1 MKFLSSTGDIMSD
14 HSPVGSNFTWSRSTS
29 VRQSDLFGGPHGYVE
44 SLRMTQDSETHCSNR
59 TWFNDL
65 PSIPETS
72 TGGNKPSRISLRGAE
87 RLDSVGLVLASGK
100 SYFHGGTGG
109 QVHELALGPDEY
121 WTQAQL
127 CRGRRKDRTRNFYLR
142 ATTSSNNT
150 ISAGTATDDC
160 QDFAADQG
168 WQIVG
173 FYGQDGDEVDQLGF
187 IYAPQ

>member
-1 MKFLSSTGDIMSD
+1 MPL
-14 HSPVGSNFTWSRSTS
+14 P
-29 VRQSDLFGGPHGYVE
+29 
-44 SLRMTQDSETHCSNR
+44 R

-87 RLDSVGLVLASGK
+87 RLDSVGLVLTNGQT
-100 SYFHGGTGG
+100 YFHGGTGG
-109 QVHELALGPDEY
+109 QVHELALGPNEY
-121 WTQAQL
+121 WTQARL
-127 CRGRRKDRTRNFYLR
+127 CQGQRNDRTRNFYLL
-142 ATTSSNNT
+142 ATTSASNT
-150 ISAGTATDDC
+150 VSAGTATDDC
-160 QDFAADQG
+160 KDFTADPG